1 MSWFRRK
8 PMEVPSPLWGV
19 VADYDAKVVADWLEE
34 ESKKAE
40 SSETILMQTIL
51 ALTLACAADF
61 QRNVGEI
68 LRTGF
73 PTANPDVIAFEGLAF
88 SLFAVRQF
96 HLPPGDYDEHDEPEM
111 LVDAYREVIANLRC
125 LIEKYTGWS
134 IQKEWNARIIQ
145 HAQFPGIVE
154 PMERLN
160 GKLMSVA
167 GVQVPPVLYG
177 QPRLDALLSM
187 ELVTAVQAFTVIVPK
202 ATAKAIQNVIS
213 ELNLLD

>member
-8 PMEVPSPLWGV
+8 PLEVPAPLWDF
-19 VADYDAKVVADWLEE
+19 VADYDAKLVADWFDEE
-34 ESKKAE
+34 AKKAE
-40 SSETILMQTIL
+40 SSETFLMQAIL
-51 ALTLACAADF
+51 ALTLVCAADF
-61 QRNVGEI
+61 QRNVGKI
-68 LRTGF
+68 VRTGL

-88 SLFAVRQF
+88 TVFAVRQF

-134 IQKEWNARIIQ
+134 IQKEWNARIMQ
-145 HAQFPGIVE
+145 HAQFRGIIE

-187 ELVTAVQAFTVIVPK
+187 ELVMAMQAFTVTFPE
-202 ATAKAIQNVIS
+202 ATAKAIQNIIS